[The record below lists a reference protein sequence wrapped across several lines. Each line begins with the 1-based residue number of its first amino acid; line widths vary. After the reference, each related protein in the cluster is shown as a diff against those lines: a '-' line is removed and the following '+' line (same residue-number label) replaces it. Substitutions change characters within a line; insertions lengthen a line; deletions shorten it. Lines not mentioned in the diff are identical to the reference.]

1 MLATDTLHPPAGA
14 TALIA
19 VLQRATITR
28 WHGFFFIFV
37 PVLTGNALLI
47 LIALVWNNIHPK
59 RSYPLYW
66 W

>member
-1 MLATDTLHPPAGA
+1 MLSTDTLHPPAGA

-19 VLQRATITR
+19 VLQRASNTK
-28 WHGFFFIFV
+28 WHGFLFV
-37 PVLTGNALLI
+37 FLPVTSGNCL
-47 LIALVWNNIHPK
+47 LIALAVLINNSHPR